1 MKIVYKN
8 TDSSIAILT
17 ATTCCLETHTL
28 EEIAFKDVPNGLP
41 FWIVEDDEIPAD
53 RSFRDAWEIP
63 DDWGEPDGYGS
74 ENNEFEEKL
83 NDTDKQ

>member
-1 MKIVYKN
+1 MRIIYKN
-8 TDSSIAILT
+8 SDESVAVLIPSPR
-17 ATTCCLETHTL
+17 CLEKHTL
-28 EEIAFKDVPNGLP
+28 GAIALKDVPEGLP
-41 FWIVEDDEIPAD
+41 FWLVEDDEIPAD

-63 DDWGEPDGYGS
+63 DEWGEPDGYGS